1 MKTIAIVGGG
11 SGGVSAANHLAYKLK
26 SEIKE
31 GKVKL
36 VLVEGSPRHYYQPGF
51 LEIVFDLMSPQS
63 TYKNEKRVLADGI
76 ALVEEYATRIDLDKQ
91 IIATE
96 KQNIPYDYI
105 VIATGASYDY
115 EAVPGLKDGT
125 HNFYSMEGAIGLK
138 NALNHFNAGKII
150 VGVASMPYKCT
161 PAPLEAVFLLN
172 DYFTKRGIRDKV
184 EIEYMYPMPMTFP
197 DKGISEIALDMFSK
211 KGIKSNLGFQLKSV
225 DVEKHELVD
234 QSGKRSAFDL
244 AIITPPHKGNKLI
257 QNSGIGDKMGWV
269 IVDNFTLSIKGH
281 ENAYAIGD
289 STNLQ
294 VSKAGSVADAE
305 AIVVSD
311 RISQS
316 VNGEN
321 PVSVY
326 DGSGGALM
334 ITGLGTASMITSS
347 YTQRPVFMPE
357 SYSFYWLKLIYN
369 NVYWNMTA
377 KPVLNGV
384 IQ

>member
-26 SEIKE
+26 SEIKD

-36 VLVEGSPRHYYQPGF
+36 LLIEGSTRHYYQPGF
-51 LEIVFDLMSPQS
+51 LEIVFDLMTQQS
-63 TYKNEKRVLADGI
+63 TYKNEKRVLADGVTLI
-76 ALVEEYATRIDLDKQ
+76 QEFATKIDLENRS
-91 IIATE
+91 IATE
-96 KQNIPYDYI
+96 KQKIPYDYL

-115 EAVPGLKDGT
+115 GAVPGLKEGT
-125 HNFYSMEGAIGLK
+125 QNFYSLDAAVELK
-138 NALNHFNAGKII
+138 NALNHFKSGKII
-150 VGVASMPYKCT
+150 VGISSMPYKCT

-172 DYFTKRGIRDKV
+172 DYFAKRGIRDKV

-197 DKGISEIALDMFSK
+197 DKGISDITLKMFQE

-225 DVEKHELVD
+225 DNEKHELVD
-234 QSGKRSAFDL
+234 MNGKRSSFDL
-244 AIITPPHKGNKLI
+244 AIIVPPHRGNKLI
-257 QNSGIGDKMGWV
+257 ENSGFGDKMGWV
-269 IVDNFTLSIKGH
+269 SVDPLTLNIKGH

-305 AIVVSD
+305 AVVVSS
-311 RISQS
+311 RIIQS
-316 VNGEN
+316 INGED
-321 PVSVY
+321 PVAVY

-334 ITGLGTASMITSS
+334 ITGMGSASMITSS
-347 YTQRPVFMPE
+347 YTQKPVFMPE
-357 SYSFYWLKLIYN
+357 SYSFYWIKLIYN
-369 NVYWNMTA
+369 NLYWNMTA

-384 IQ
+384 VQ